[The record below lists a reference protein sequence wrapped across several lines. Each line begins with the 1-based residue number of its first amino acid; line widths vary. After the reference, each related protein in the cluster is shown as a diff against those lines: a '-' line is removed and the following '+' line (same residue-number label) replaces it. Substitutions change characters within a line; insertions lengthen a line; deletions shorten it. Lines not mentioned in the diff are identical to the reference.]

1 MEDLR
6 EDIRRLPARPGVY
19 LFYDADATLLY
30 VGKAVN
36 LRSRVRSYFGPNG
49 GHTHRTARLKS
60 EAARLETIPCGSEL
74 EALLVE
80 SRTIK
85 ARAPLYNILGRTYRH
100 YPFIK
105 IPNEPFPRV
114 QLTYEL
120 VDDGGTY
127 FGPFPGEYRAREA
140 LDAMRPLFRWRSCT
154 PLPDRAC
161 FEHTIGRCSAPCVG
175 LVDEAAYAG
184 HLQELATFLGGGAAD
199 VLQRL
204 EGDMAAAAEALQ
216 FERAAVLRDRLGM
229 LAPWVARQGALQA
242 AIAELDVLIVLPSAE
257 TGAALWLVVRRG
269 RLVHTEPAATPRR
282 SKGVERRVAAV
293 LAAEPP
299 SLTVKQV
306 ELDEINIIAAWLHK
320 HREGGA
326 ALALHA
332 RPLAETFAEAWRL
345 TAGHR
350 QAAPAGARAAAE
362 RPAERIIAGPD
373 GAE

>member
-1 MEDLR
+1 MADLL
-6 EDIRRLPARPGVY
+6 DDVRRLPARPGVY
-19 LFYDADATLLY
+19 LFYDADETLLY
-30 VGKAVN
+30 VGKAVS

-49 GHTHRTARLKS
+49 GHTHRTARLKQ

-85 ARAPLYNILGRTYRH
+85 ARAPLYNVLGRTYRH

-140 LDAMRPLFRWRSCT
+140 LDAMRPLFRWRSCA
-154 PLPDRAC
+154 PLDSRAC

-175 LVDEAAYAG
+175 LVDEAAYAAG
-184 HLQELATFLGGGAAD
+184 LEELAAFLGGGAGE
-199 VLQRL
+199 VLGRL
-204 EGDMAAAAEALQ
+204 ERDMEAAAEALQ

-242 AIAELDVLIVLPSAE
+242 AIAELDALIVLPSAE
-257 TGAALWLVVRRG
+257 AGAALWLVVRRG
-269 RLVHTEPAATPRR
+269 RLVHTEQAVTPRR
-282 SKGVERRVAAV
+282 ARGVEKRVAAA
-293 LAAEPP
+293 LAAPPP
-299 SLTVKQV
+299 SLSVKQI
-306 ELDEINIIAAWLHK
+306 ELDEINIIAGWLHK
-320 HREGGA
+320 HRDEGCA
-326 ALALHA
+326 VSLQA
-332 RPLAETFAEAWRL
+332 RPLEDALREAWAVS
-345 TAGHR
+345 AGMHD
-350 QAAPAGARAAAE
+350 AARAESRAAAE
-362 RPAERIIAGPD
+362 RTAERSIPGP
-373 GAE
+373 